1 MNVTAT
7 IKNAAVFTIICLI
20 CSNASA
26 SMYPSDAIYSLQ
38 PSDQDLDDLDHY
50 KNYTWGINTPWDIT
64 PDENLEYERVVSATL
79 SFDNIRNWD
88 DNPNV
93 LYIHLL
99 DSAPLGVTV
108 NYDGQGGGNAFDGEG
123 IELITYNNLPATS
136 QDLSYS
142 FTQDEIDMLNDYAFD
157 GLFGLGF
164 DPDCHFY
171 NDGVSLDVVTALMP
185 PPIPEPATMALVLVG
200 GAAVLQRRRTKK

>member
-1 MNVTAT
+1 MSLTAT
-7 IKNAAVFTIICLI
+7 IKNVVVFTIICLI

-26 SMYPSDAIYSLQ
+26 AMYSLE
-38 PSDQDLDDLDHY
+38 PNDRDLGDLDHK
-50 KNYTWGINTPWDIT
+50 KNYTWGINTPWDLT
-64 PDENLEYERVVSATL
+64 PDENSQYEMVVSATL

-88 DNPNV
+88 NNPNV

-99 DSAPLGVTV
+99 DSAPLGVEV

-142 FTQDEIDMLNDYAFD
+142 FTQGEIDTLNDYAFD
-157 GLFGLGF
+157 ARFGLGF

-171 NDGVSLDVVTALMP
+171 NSGVSLDVVTATTPL
-185 PPIPEPATMALVLVG
+185 PPIPEPATMAILLAG
-200 GAAVLQRRRTKK
+200 GAVVLRRRRANK